1 MACSFYPSLAA
12 GNEFAQE
19 RDLGHPLQVRPLVS
33 KWALLPALA
42 RCLRGRANRSH
53 VILDQTLRE
62 WTRFNL
68 EE

>member
-33 KWALLPALA
+33 KWALLPALRTAA
-42 RCLRGRANRSH
+42 RVDAPIEAMLFLIRHLESG
-53 VILDQTLRE
+53 LDLT
-62 WTRFNL
+62 
-68 EE
+68 